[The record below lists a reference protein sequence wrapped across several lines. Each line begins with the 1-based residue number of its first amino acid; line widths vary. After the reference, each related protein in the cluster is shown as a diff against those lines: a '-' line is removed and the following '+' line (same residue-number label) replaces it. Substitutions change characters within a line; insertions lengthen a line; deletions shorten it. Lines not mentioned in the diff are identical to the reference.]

1 MNRGELSGD
10 DAINLIFR
18 ELNYQRKVKGSDEFI
33 YDFTNKIAQQYLNR
47 DDQEQILRTLNRQRL
62 IELRIES
69 ASNDLESTTGDDLHI
84 IDLYLVDVTNTSWP
98 ADISVISDSEQHVA
112 RLILEENHLKVEF
125 DNKKIITIR
134 HFHDALKPSDPH
146 KLLIELFN
154 KRMGYLLRLNDIFP
168 SYKSFTKVLKDA
180 KLGYLLPVFFVNRST
195 KELQLLE
202 MPVKINEAD
211 YKLLLSKSK
220 EKEGKS

>member
-10 DAINLIFR
+10 DAISLIFR
-18 ELNYQRKVKGSDEFI
+18 ELDYQRKVKGSDEFI
-33 YDFTNKIAQQYLNR
+33 YDFTNKIARQHINR
-47 DDQEQILRTLNRQRL
+47 DDQAQILRTLNRQGL

-69 ASNDLESTTGDDLHI
+69 ASNDLEGVTGDDLHI
-84 IDLYLVDVTNTSWP
+84 IDAYLVDVTNTSWP
-98 ADISVISDSEQHVA
+98 ADISASSDSEQHVA
-112 RLILEENHLKVEF
+112 RLILKENRLKVEF

-134 HFHDALKPSDPH
+134 HFHDTLKPSDPH

-154 KRMGYLLRLNDIFP
+154 KRVGYLLRLNDIFP
-168 SYKSFTKVLKDA
+168 SYKSLTKVLKDA

-211 YKLLLSKSK
+211 YTLLLSKSK